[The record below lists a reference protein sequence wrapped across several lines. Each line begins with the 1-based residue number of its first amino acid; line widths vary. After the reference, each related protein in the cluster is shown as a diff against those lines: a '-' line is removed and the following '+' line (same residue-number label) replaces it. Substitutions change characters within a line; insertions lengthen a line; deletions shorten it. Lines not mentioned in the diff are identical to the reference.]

1 MEEVVNTTPASLC
14 NKGAA
19 CALAACMCAWGS
31 APVPAAAQDQAPA
44 AAPATNPVAKAEAPP
59 ALQPPLAVTL
69 SPKSD
74 PGRLDLGGLGPV
86 YITGLL
92 SGYGQVQ
99 SHYAATDHRWR
110 ADVDNAQAFI
120 NKPDGVL
127 QFFVQLGYYSLP
139 ALGTPYLPAEDAT
152 PALYTPFPQGYLKFV
167 PNEHFSVMIGK
178 LPTLVGAESTF
189 SYQNMNI
196 QRGLLW
202 NQENAVNRG
211 VQANYMQGPLTLS
224 LSVNDGFYST
234 HPGWIS
240 GLASYA
246 LDKSST
252 LTFVGAGNTNETDVS
267 SSRTPLFQNNQQI
280 YNLIYTRTH
289 GPWTLQPYLQYAHVP
304 KLPQFGANGAA
315 STWGGAVLASYDF
328 GADSAPAALRMPG
341 FKLAGRLEYIDSTG
355 SSAGGAPNLLY
366 GPGSSAW
373 SLTLTPTYQ
382 YKNYFARGE
391 LSYVGTADTAP
402 GAAFGPDG
410 NRHSQVRG
418 VFELGML
425 F

>member
-1 MEEVVNTTPASLC
+1 MEEVVNTTPAMLQHRPC
-14 NKGAA
+14 NKAAICAVAA
-19 CALAACMCAWGS
+19 CLCAWGCTPVAAS
-31 APVPAAAQDQAPA
+31 AQEQAPQA
-44 AAPATNPVAKAEAPP
+44 PPATNPVAKAEAPP
-59 ALQPPLAVTL
+59 ALQPPLAITL
-69 SPKSD
+69 SPKPD
-74 PGRLDLGGLGPV
+74 PGHIDPDGVGPI

-120 NKPDGVL
+120 NKPDGKL

-139 ALGTPYLPAEDAT
+139 ALGTPYVPAEDAT
-152 PALYTPFPQGYLKFV
+152 PALYTPVPQAYLKFV

-211 VQANYMQGPLTLS
+211 VQANYTQGPLTLS

-234 HPGWIS
+234 HPSWIS

-246 LDKSST
+246 IDKSST
-252 LTFVGAGNTNETDVS
+252 ITFVGAGNSRDTGVS

-280 YNLIYTRTH
+280 YNLIYTRTQ
-289 GPWTLQPYLQYAHVP
+289 GPWTIQPYLQYSHVP
-304 KLPQFGANGAA
+304 RLPERGINDSA

-328 GADSAPAALRMPG
+328 GSDATPAARRVPG
-341 FKLAGRLEYIDSTG
+341 FKLAGRLEYIDS
-355 SSAGGAPNLLY
+355 SGAPSLLY
-366 GPGSSAW
+366 GPGSRAW
-373 SLTLTPTYQ
+373 SFTLTPTYQ
-382 YKNYFARGE
+382 YKNYFVRGE
-391 LSYVGTADTAP
+391 LSYVGTGDTTP
-402 GAAFGPDG
+402 GAAFGANG
-410 NRHSQVRG
+410 NEHTQLRG

>member
-1 MEEVVNTTPASLC
+1 MEEVVNTTPETLC
-14 NKGAA
+14 NKAAVCAAAA
-19 CALAACMCAWGS
+19 CLCAWGS
-31 APVPAAAQDQAPA
+31 
-44 AAPATNPVAKAEAPP
+44 TPVAASAQEQAPP
-59 ALQPPLAVTL
+59 ALQPPLAITL
-69 SPKSD
+69 SPKPD
-74 PGRLDLGGLGPV
+74 PGHLDLGVSGPLSGPL

-120 NKPDGVL
+120 NKPDGML
-127 QFFVQLGYYSLP
+127 QFFVQLGYYSIP
-139 ALGTPYLPAEDAT
+139 VLGTPYVPAEDAT
-152 PALYTPFPQGYLKFV
+152 TALYTPVPQAYLKFV

-211 VQANYMQGPLTLS
+211 VQANYTHGPLTLS

-234 HPGWIS
+234 HPSWIS

-246 LDKSST
+246 IDKSST
-252 LTFVGAGNTNETDVS
+252 ITFVGAGNSRDTGVS

-280 YNLIYTRTH
+280 YNLIYTRTQ
-289 GPWTLQPYLQYAHVP
+289 GPWTIQPYLQYSHVP
-304 KLPQFGANGAA
+304 RLPEHGINDSA

-328 GADSAPAALRMPG
+328 GADSAPAALRTPG
-341 FKLAGRLEYIDSTG
+341 LKLAGRLEYIDS
-355 SSAGGAPNLLY
+355 SGAPNLLY
-366 GPGSSAW
+366 GPGSRAW
-373 SLTLTPTYQ
+373 SFTLTPTYQ
-382 YKNYFARGE
+382 YKNYFVRGE
-391 LSYVGTADTAP
+391 VSYVGTSDTAP
-402 GAAFGPDG
+402 GAVFGANG
-410 NRHSQVRG
+410 NEHTQLRG